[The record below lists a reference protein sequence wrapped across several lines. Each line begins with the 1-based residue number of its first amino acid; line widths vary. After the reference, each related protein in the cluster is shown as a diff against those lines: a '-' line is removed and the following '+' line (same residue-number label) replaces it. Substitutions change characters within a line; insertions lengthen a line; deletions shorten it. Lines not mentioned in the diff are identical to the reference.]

1 MKTTRARR
9 VRRAVWSVGSAAAV
23 AATVLV
29 AGASGAV
36 ASPASGSANP
46 VERIDGSLVRGA
58 DAAGVRSFLGL
69 PYAAPPTGNLRWRA
83 PQPASWSGVRDAT
96 QFGPGCPQATMGNP
110 FLPPG
115 KISEDCLN

>member
-9 VRRAVWSVGSAAAV
+9 VRRAVWYAGAAFGV

-46 VERIDGSLVRGA
+46 VVRIDGGLIRGVG
-58 DAAGVRSFLGL
+58 AAAVYSFKGL

-83 PQPASWSGVRDAT
+83 PQPAAAWSGVRDAT
-96 QFGPGCPQATMGNP
+96 QFGASCPQ
-110 FLPPG
+110 
-115 KISEDCLN
+115 